1 MSDIIEK
8 YDAELKEHVMVD
20 SINLKDRTRQ
30 LPAYKH
36 IWVGRLIRH
45 KIELNNLKNKKTDLL
60 QQLIKHIQ
68 EQHTTR
74 LSAPVA
80 EKWANNSTE
89 IKSFN
94 KQIQDQELIIEYLE
108 KVEKIMHS
116 YGFDLKNMIE
126 IEKLETL

>member
-8 YDAELKEHVMVD
+8 YDAELKEHVTVD
-20 SINLKDRTRQ
+20 SLNLKDRTRQ

-45 KIELNNLKNKKTDLL
+45 KIELNKLKDTKYEKLEEL
-60 QQLIKHIQ
+60 KQRIRAEHL
-68 EQHTTR
+68 TT
-74 LSAPVA
+74 LSAPAA
-80 EKWANNSTE
+80 EKYANNTAVMKE
-89 IKSFN
+89 IN
-94 KQIQDQELIIEYLE
+94 KKIVDQELIIEYLE

-126 IEKLETL
+126 IEKLETM

>member
-1 MSDIIEK
+1 MSEIIEK
-8 YDAELKEHVMVD
+8 YDAELQEHVMVD

-45 KIELNNLKNKKTDLL
+45 KIELNKLTTKKGELV
-60 QQLIKHIQ
+60 Q
-68 EQHTTR
+68 ELAAEIRKTHTTH
-74 LSAPVA
+74 LSAPAA
-80 EKWANNSTE
+80 EKWAHNSAEVKNLT
-89 IKSFN
+89 
-94 KQIQDQELIIEYLE
+94 KQIKEQEIIIEYLE

>member
-1 MSDIIEK
+1 MSEIIKK
-8 YDAELKEHVMVD
+8 YDAELQEHVMVD

-45 KIELNNLKNKKTDLL
+45 KIELNKLRDEKTELVQKLAAEIRKKHLT
-60 QQLIKHIQ
+60 H
-68 EQHTTR
+68 
-74 LSAPVA
+74 LSSPAA
-80 EKWANNSTE
+80 EKWANNSVEVKNLT
-89 IKSFN
+89 
-94 KQIQDQELIIEYLE
+94 KQIKEQEIIIEYLE